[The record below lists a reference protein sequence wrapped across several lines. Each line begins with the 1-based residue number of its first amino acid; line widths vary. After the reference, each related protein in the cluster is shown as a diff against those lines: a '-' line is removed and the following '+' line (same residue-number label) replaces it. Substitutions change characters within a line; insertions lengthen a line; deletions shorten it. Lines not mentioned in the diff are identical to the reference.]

1 MKLRRLQ
8 VEQLRQFRQPFV
20 LDDLQPGLNLIHG
33 PNESGK
39 STLVRAIR
47 AAFFERYRTS
57 SVDDLRPW
65 GDSAAAP
72 TITLDFDV
80 QHKSWHL
87 VKSFLQR
94 KRCDLRIDSDSYSED
109 EAEEKLAELL
119 GFQFSAKGVSKPE
132 HWGVPGLL
140 WVEQGTGQNIEQ
152 AVEHAGDHLKS
163 ALNSLVGEVA
173 STGGDELI
181 EQVKARWSELFT
193 PTGKPRGD
201 YQKLEK
207 ERNEHQQEIDELRA
221 RVRKY
226 QEQVDRL
233 GKLTQ
238 DYERTQHERPWEE
251 AERQLEQAK
260 ERYRRVEK
268 LEQQQAQEK
277 EILNH
282 LQSRQQLLLQNQ
294 EQLESLNRKLDV
306 RKAELEKAQRE
317 LEQSEARSPSVT
329 SNVREAKAAYDAAT
343 RQVHQARLHETRSR
357 LEREIQRLEQ
367 QSKTLTQNLDKAR
380 QYQQELE
387 QAREQARQN
396 QIDAQAVKALK
407 ATEHQLKEETIR
419 SQTIAT
425 RLTWKLEPHA
435 RLALNDE
442 PLEGQGE
449 KQLLEETSL
458 VVPGVGTL
466 GITPGGEDL
475 ASTRRKLSALEQ
487 SLAEQM
493 KTLGVDSTQLAEHRL
508 AACEAAT
515 RTLQHTREL
524 LKSVAPV
531 GMDQL
536 LAEQKETQTQLQHA
550 KTELQNSPA
559 PEADQQGQASDIAS
573 AEAARTKAETRLAE
587 AETGERK
594 HQTELLTRR
603 QARDNARAEW
613 QQLQDEVQSPE
624 RQKQLKSLSTEL
636 ADIEEKRGRLE
647 ASLQA
652 RDQEIKLSH
661 PAILKQDI
669 ERYQRSISNLRQTQE
684 ERQRELRDIQVRLEA
699 WGAEGL
705 EEQLNE
711 RIADLEQCNRRYQ
724 ELDRRARAL
733 DLLLTLL
740 TEKRQALTRRL
751 QAPLQKHLDHY
762 LSLLFP
768 QATLEV
774 DEHLRPGTFTRGTE
788 LGQIAE
794 LSFGAREQMGLISR
808 LAYAD
813 LLREAGR
820 PTLVILD
827 DTLVHSDTDRLE
839 DMKRILFD
847 AANRHQILLFTCH
860 PEKWSDLG
868 VVPRDILA
876 MKEQGAAN
884 LVHPCE

>member
-1 MKLRRLQ
+1 MKLRRLK

-72 TITLDFDV
+72 TITLDFDA
-80 QHKSWHL
+80 QNKNWHL

-152 AVEHAGDHLKS
+152 AVAHAGEHLKS

-193 PTGKPRGD
+193 PTGKPRGG

-207 ERNEHQQEIDELRA
+207 EREEHQQEIDELQA
-221 RVRKY
+221 RIQKY

-238 DYERTQHERPWEE
+238 DYERTQQERPWEE

-260 ERYRRVEK
+260 ERYRQVEK

-282 LQSRQQLLLQNQ
+282 LQGRQQLLRQNQ

-306 RKAELEKAQRE
+306 RKAELEKAQRA
-317 LEQSEARSPSVT
+317 LEQTEARTPSGTSGVT
-329 SNVREAKAAYDAAT
+329 EAKAAYEAAVK
-343 RQVHQARLHETRSR
+343 QVNQARLQETRAR
-357 LEREIQRLEQ
+357 LEQDICRLEQ
-367 QSKTLTQNLDKAR
+367 QTQALTQNLEKAR
-380 QYQQELE
+380 QYEQELE
-387 QAREQARQN
+387 QAREQVRQN
-396 QIDAQAVKALK
+396 QIDARAVKALK
-407 ATEHQLKEETIR
+407 HTEHQLKEENIR
-419 SQTIAT
+419 SQSIAT
-425 RLTWKLEPHA
+425 RLTWQLETGA
-435 RLALNDE
+435 RLALNDQ

-449 KQLLEETSL
+449 RQLLEDSSL
-458 VVPGVGTL
+458 AIPGIGTL

-475 ASTRRKLSALEQ
+475 ASTRRRLSTLEQ
-487 SLAEQM
+487 SLTEQM
-493 KTLGVDSTQLAEHRL
+493 KTLGVDSVQQAEHRVV
-508 AACEAAT
+508 AYEAAA
-515 RTLQHTREL
+515 RTLQHSREL
-524 LKSVAPV
+524 LKSVAPM
-531 GMDQL
+531 GIEQL
-536 LAEQKETQTQLQHA
+536 LADQKETRSQLQKA
-550 KTELQNSPA
+550 KTELLNSPA
-559 PEADQQGQASDIAS
+559 PEPGQQPQATDVAS
-573 AEAARTKAETRLAE
+573 AEAGRVQAETRLVEAE
-587 AETGERK
+587 AEERK

-603 QARDNARAEW
+603 QTRDNAKAEW
-613 QQLQDEVQSPE
+613 QQLQDEVQNPD
-624 RQKQLKSLSTEL
+624 RQKQLQTLSKEL
-636 ADIEEKRGRLE
+636 AEIEDKRASLE
-647 ASLQA
+647 ATVQA
-652 RDQEIKLSH
+652 REQEIAQAR
-661 PAILKQDI
+661 PTILKQDI

-705 EEQLNE
+705 EEQCNDKLAE
-711 RIADLEQCNRRYQ
+711 LEQCNRRYQ
-724 ELDRRARAL
+724 ELHRRAQAL
-733 DLLLTLL
+733 DLLLALL

-788 LGQIAE
+788 LGQINE

-868 VVPRDILA
+868 VVPRDIQV
-876 MKEQGAAN
+876 MKE
-884 LVHPCE
+884 

>member
-72 TITLDFDV
+72 TITLDFEAR
-80 QHKSWHL
+80 HKNWHL

-163 ALNSLVGEVA
+163 ALNSLEGEVA

-181 EQVKARWSELFT
+181 EQVKTRWGELFT

-207 ERNEHQQEIDELRA
+207 EREEHQQEINALQA
-221 RVRKY
+221 RVQKY

-233 GKLTQ
+233 GKLAQ

-251 AERQLEQAK
+251 AERQLEQA
-260 ERYRRVEK
+260 
-268 LEQQQAQEK
+268 
-277 EILNH
+277 
-282 LQSRQQLLLQNQ
+282 
-294 EQLESLNRKLDV
+294 
-306 RKAELEKAQRE
+306 
-317 LEQSEARSPSVT
+317 
-329 SNVREAKAAYDAAT
+329 
-343 RQVHQARLHETRSR
+343 
-357 LEREIQRLEQ
+357 
-367 QSKTLTQNLDKAR
+367 
-380 QYQQELE
+380 
-387 QAREQARQN
+387 REQVRQN
-396 QIDAQAVKALK
+396 QIDALAVKALK
-407 ATEHQLKEETIR
+407 ETEHQLKEEAIR

-425 RLTWKLEPHA
+425 RLTWQLEPNA
-435 RLALNDE
+435 TLALNDE

-475 ASTRRKLSALEQ
+475 ASTRRKLSTLEQ

-493 KTLGVDSTQLAEHRL
+493 EALSVDSTGQAEHRL
-508 AACEAAT
+508 TACEAVG
-515 RTLQHTREL
+515 RTLQHTLEL

-531 GMDQL
+531 GMEQL
-536 LAEQKETQTQLQHA
+536 LADHKETQSQLQNA
-550 KTELQNSPA
+550 KIELQNSPA
-559 PEADQQGQASDIAS
+559 PEADQQGQATRVAS
-573 AEAARTKAETRLAE
+573 AETARTKAETRLAE
-587 AETGERK
+587 AETEERK
-594 HQTELLTRR
+594 HQTELLTR
-603 QARDNARAEW
+603 
-613 QQLQDEVQSPE
+613 
-624 RQKQLKSLSTEL
+624 
-636 ADIEEKRGRLE
+636 
-647 ASLQA
+647 
-652 RDQEIKLSH
+652 
-661 PAILKQDI
+661 
-669 ERYQRSISNLRQTQE
+669 
-684 ERQRELRDIQVRLEA
+684 
-699 WGAEGL
+699 
-705 EEQLNE
+705 
-711 RIADLEQCNRRYQ
+711 
-724 ELDRRARAL
+724 
-733 DLLLTLL
+733 
-740 TEKRQALTRRL
+740 
-751 QAPLQKHLDHY
+751 
-762 LSLLFP
+762 
-768 QATLEV
+768 
-774 DEHLRPGTFTRGTE
+774 
-788 LGQIAE
+788 
-794 LSFGAREQMGLISR
+794 R

-827 DTLVHSDTDRLE
+827 DTLVHSDTDRLD

-876 MKEQGAAN
+876 MKEQGSAN
-884 LVHPCE
+884 LV

>member
-1 MKLRRLQ
+1 MKLRRLK
-8 VEQLRQFRQPFV
+8 VEQLRQFRQPFEM
-20 LDDLQPGLNLIHG
+20 DDLQPGLNLIHG

-47 AAFFERYRTS
+47 AAFFERYRTT

-72 TITLDFDV
+72 TVTLDFDA
-80 QHKSWHL
+80 QQKSWHL

-94 KRCDLRIDSDSYSED
+94 KRCDLTVDSTSYSED

-140 WVEQGTGQNIEQ
+140 WVEQGTGQNIED
-152 AVEHAGDHLKS
+152 AVKHAGDHLKS

-201 YQKLEK
+201 YQKLER
-207 ERNEHQQEIDELRA
+207 EQEEHQQEIDELQA
-221 RVRKY
+221 RVQKY

-238 DYERTQHERPWEE
+238 DYERTAQERPWEE

-260 ERYRRVEK
+260 ERYRQVEK
-268 LEQQQAQEK
+268 LEQQQAREK
-277 EILNH
+277 ETLSH
-282 LQSRQQLLLQNQ
+282 LQNNQQLLRQNQ
-294 EQLESLNRKLDV
+294 EQLQSLNQKLDV
-306 RKAELEKAQRE
+306 RKAELDRAQRE
-317 LEQSEARSPSVT
+317 LEQAEARSPSVLN
-329 SNVREAKAAYDAAT
+329 SVKEAKADYEKAAK
-343 RQVHQARLHETRSR
+343 QVDQARLQETRSR
-357 LEREIQRLEQ
+357 LEQDIRRLEQ
-367 QSKTLTQNLDKAR
+367 QNQTLTQNLDKAR

-396 QIDAQAVKALK
+396 QIDASAVKTLK
-407 ATEHQLKEETIR
+407 NTEHQLKEENIR

-425 RLTWKLEPHA
+425 RLTWQLEPGA

-442 PLEGQGE
+442 SLEGQGE
-449 KQLLEETSL
+449 RQLLEESSL
-458 VVPGVGTL
+458 AIPGVGTL
-466 GITPGGEDL
+466 GITPGGADL

-487 SLAEQM
+487 SLTEQM
-493 KTLGVDSTQLAEHRL
+493 KTLGVDSVQQAEHRV
-508 AACEAAT
+508 AAHEAAE

-531 GMDQL
+531 GIDQL
-536 LAEQKETQTQLQHA
+536 LADQKETESQLQNA
-550 KTELQNSPA
+550 RTELQGSPA
-559 PEADQQGQASDIAS
+559 PEPGQQPQVTDVAS
-573 AEAARTKAETRLAE
+573 AEAGRAQAETRLADAE
-587 AETGERK
+587 AEERK
-594 HQTELLTRR
+594 HQTELLSRR
-603 QARDNARAEW
+603 QTRDNAKSEW
-613 QQLQDEVQSPE
+613 QQLQDEVQNPE
-624 RQKQLKSLSTEL
+624 RQKKLQALSKEL
-636 ADIEEKRGRLE
+636 AEIEEKRAGLE
-647 ASLQA
+647 ATVKT
-652 RDQEIKLSH
+652 REQEISEAR
-661 PAILKQDI
+661 PAILRQDI
-669 ERYQRSISNLRQTQE
+669 ERYQRSISNLRQTQD

-705 EEQLNE
+705 EEQRNNKLAE
-711 RIADLEQCNRRYQ
+711 LEQCSRRYQ
-724 ELDRRARAL
+724 ELHRRAQAL

-740 TEKRQALTRRL
+740 TDKRQALTRRL
-751 QAPLQKHLDHY
+751 QAPLQKHLNHY

-813 LLREAGR
+813 LLQEAGR

-827 DTLVHSDTDRLE
+827 DTLVHSDTERLE

-868 VVPRDILA
+868 VVPRDIQA
-876 MKEQGAAN
+876 MKERA
-884 LVHPCE
+884 

>member
-1 MKLRRLQ
+1 MKLRRLK

-20 LDDLQPGLNLIHG
+20 MDDLQPGLNLIHG

-72 TITLDFDV
+72 TITLDFDA
-80 QHKSWHL
+80 QQKSWHL

-94 KRCDLRIDSDSYSED
+94 KRCDLKIDSDSYSED

-207 ERNEHQQEIDELRA
+207 EREEHQQEIDDLQA
-221 RVRKY
+221 RIQKY

-238 DYERTQHERPWEE
+238 DYERTRHERPWEE

-260 ERYRRVEK
+260 ERYRQVEK
-268 LEQQQAQEK
+268 LEQQQAREK
-277 EILNH
+277 ETLTH
-282 LQSRQQLLLQNQ
+282 LQDNQQLLRQNQ
-294 EQLESLNRKLDV
+294 EQLQSLNKKLDV
-306 RKAELEKAQRE
+306 RKTELDKAQRE
-317 LEQSEARSPSVT
+317 LEQADARTPSIA
-329 SNVREAKAAYDAAT
+329 SKVREAKTAYEAAAK
-343 RQVHQARLHETRSR
+343 QVDQARLQETRSR
-357 LEREIQRLEQ
+357 LEQDIRRLEQ
-367 QSKTLTQNLDKAR
+367 QNHTLTQNLEKAR

-387 QAREQARQN
+387 QARAQSRQN
-396 QIDAQAVKALK
+396 QIDARAVKTLK
-407 ATEHQLKEETIR
+407 NTEHQLKEENIR

-425 RLTWKLEPHA
+425 RLTWQLEPGA

-442 PLEGQGE
+442 NLEGQGE
-449 KQLLEETSL
+449 RQLLEESNL

-475 ASTRRKLSALEQ
+475 ASTRRKLSTLEQ

-493 KTLGVDSTQLAEHRL
+493 KTLAVDSVQQAEHRVV
-508 AACEAAT
+508 AYEAAE

-531 GMDQL
+531 GIDQL
-536 LAEQKETQTQLQHA
+536 LADQKETQSQLQKA
-550 KTELQNSPA
+550 KTELENSPA
-559 PEADQQGQASDIAS
+559 PEPGQQAQLTDVAS
-573 AEAARTKAETRLAE
+573 AEAGRAQAETRLAE
-587 AETGERK
+587 AEAEERK

-603 QARDNARAEW
+603 QTRDNAKSEW
-613 QQLQDEVQSPE
+613 QQLQDEVQNPE
-624 RQKQLKSLSTEL
+624 HQKQLQKLSKEL
-636 ADIEEKRGRLE
+636 AEIEDKRGSLE
-647 ASLQA
+647 ATLQA
-652 RDQEIKLSH
+652 REQEIQQAR
-661 PAILKQDI
+661 PAILRQDI
-669 ERYQRSISNLRQTQE
+669 ERYQRSISTLRQTQE

-705 EEQLNE
+705 EEQRNDKVAE
-711 RIADLEQCNRRYQ
+711 LEQCNRRYQ
-724 ELDRRARAL
+724 ELHRRAQAL

-813 LLREAGR
+813 LLQEAGR

-827 DTLVHSDTDRLE
+827 DTLVHSDTNRLE

-860 PEKWSDLG
+860 PDKWSDLG
-868 VVPRDILA
+868 VPPRDIQA
-876 MKEQGAAN
+876 MKEQGSPRN
-884 LVHPCE
+884 L